1 MRGEVIEIV
10 GRLSSGRT
18 SLLTAWLTDVTRR
31 GGFVALVDADGAF
44 DPSSAVRAGVD
55 LRRLLWVRTGSRR
68 DTALRAVDLLV
79 RCRGLALV
87 AVDLGESPPRLSLAA
102 AFRWR
107 MAVQRAG
114 TTLVILTARRIAGA
128 GATLAVRTARRALE
142 WSGDPRPTREARV
155 ASAQHALL
163 TAALGVSPRVEDAGP
178 GLAYV
183 EIHGLGRL
191 VGDDRA
197 VGERL
202 VRLARDVGLEARVG
216 IADGRTAARV
226 ASYGDVRV

>member
-31 GGFVALVDADGAF
+31 GGVVALVDADGAF

-128 GATLAVRTARRALE
+128 GATLAVRTARRTLE
-142 WSGDPRPTREARV
+142 WSGHPRPTRLARV
-155 ASAQHALL
+155 ATGVEVLRGHAP
-163 TAALGVSPRVEDAGP
+163 AAAEHWWCA
-178 GLAYV
+178 
-183 EIHGLGRL
+183 
-191 VGDDRA
+191 
-197 VGERL
+197 
-202 VRLARDVGLEARVG
+202 
-216 IADGRTAARV
+216 
-226 ASYGDVRV
+226 

>member
-79 RCRGLALV
+79 RCRGVALV

-142 WSGDPRPTREARV
+142 WSGDPRPTRLARV
-155 ASAQHALL
+155 ATDVEVLRGHAL
-163 TAALGVSPRVEDAGP
+163 AAAPHWWCA
-178 GLAYV
+178 
-183 EIHGLGRL
+183 
-191 VGDDRA
+191 
-197 VGERL
+197 
-202 VRLARDVGLEARVG
+202 
-216 IADGRTAARV
+216 
-226 ASYGDVRV
+226 

>member
-79 RCRGLALV
+79 RCRGVALV

-142 WSGDPRPTREARV
+142 WSGDPRPTRLARV
-155 ASAQHALL
+155 ATDVEVLRGHA
-163 TAALGVSPRVEDAGP
+163 AAAEHWWCA
-178 GLAYV
+178 
-183 EIHGLGRL
+183 
-191 VGDDRA
+191 
-197 VGERL
+197 
-202 VRLARDVGLEARVG
+202 
-216 IADGRTAARV
+216 
-226 ASYGDVRV
+226 

>member
-128 GATLAVRTARRALE
+128 GAAPAVRTARRALE
-142 WSGDPRPTREARV
+142 WSGGPRPTRLARV
-155 ASAQHALL
+155 ATDVEVLRGQAP
-163 TAALGVSPRVEDAGP
+163 AAAHWWCAGGAWPVCVGRGSRRPPSVGASPRWAS
-178 GLAYV
+178 
-183 EIHGLGRL
+183 
-191 VGDDRA
+191 
-197 VGERL
+197 
-202 VRLARDVGLEARVG
+202 VRPASVR
-216 IADGRTAARV
+216 AARR
-226 ASYGDVRV
+226 ARR